1 MANSEIITWV
11 LGGIC
16 AVVFWLVVSNA
27 QQDRKLAII
36 ETKLDSMKATLEL
49 FLKNEMDALK
59 EIIAKK

>member
-1 MANSEIITWV
+1 M
-11 LGGIC
+11 
-16 AVVFWLVVSNA
+16 VFWLVVSNA

-59 EIIAKK
+59 EIIAKNGK